1 MSTVE
6 RSASISETELAPAP
20 ASEKSPVPDP
30 RLFYAQ
36 IRMMYATA
44 NPGVM
49 HTLLVL
55 IVGWMYWGIAE
66 QNSLLLWL
74 GVMLTISMIRL
85 AIVQAFVRMEP
96 GDDELGKWDSVYLV
110 AVFVTGI
117 AWGAAG
123 FLLYPPDNTVYQVAL
138 AFVIGGISSSATASL
153 AARQIAVVFAVCP
166 ALLIASFRFLFDS
179 TEGHLEMGILLLLY
193 LAVLMNIGRAM
204 HRQIIDALS
213 LRFENQNLVQSLE
226 STVSDLEVARR
237 EAEQSSRAKTRFLA
251 SASHDLRQ
259 PVHAMILFVAALARR
274 QADDKQSQE
283 LVGKIDRSLDSVKGL
298 LDSLLDISKLD
309 ANIVHVR
316 NERFDVR
323 TLLDQV
329 VNEFAGEAEGK
340 GLHLRAAGQSIFVD
354 SDLVLLGRVVRNL
367 AANAVRYTETGGILI
382 AVRKR
387 GGKARIEIWDTGIG
401 IKDEDQREIFQ
412 EFFQLR
418 TVSEDQQGG
427 LGLGLSIVKRT
438 CDLLQC
444 PLEVISEPG
453 SGSRFLVTLPL
464 SSDQSHAVPR
474 VDMDVLE
481 AGVSD
486 DKPHILLVE
495 DDPQSADAM
504 RGLLESWGY
513 KCALAERI
521 EAIDDA
527 VAELDGRIDLVVSD
541 YRLPEG
547 ETGDVA
553 AAKVRALAGENM
565 PVLIVTGDTG
575 PDRLLDLRGTGFDL
589 LHKPVQPAELRAMVR
604 HLLA

>member
-6 RSASISETELAPAP
+6 QKADTSKTDLTSAPEQSLVT
-20 ASEKSPVPDP
+20 DTW
-30 RLFYAQ
+30 LFHAQ
-36 IRMMYATA
+36 VRMMYATA
-44 NPGVM
+44 NPGLM

-55 IVGWMYWGIAE
+55 IVGWMYWGVAE
-66 QNSLLLWL
+66 QNLLLLWL
-74 GVMLTISMIRL
+74 GMMLTISMIRL
-85 AIVQAFVRMEP
+85 GIVQAFVRMEP
-96 GDDELGKWDSVYLV
+96 GDEELKKWDSVYLV

-123 FLLYPPDNTVYQVAL
+123 FLLYPPHNTVYQVAL
-138 AFVIGGISSSATASL
+138 AFVIGGISASATASL

-166 ALLIASFRFLFDS
+166 ALLIASCRFLFDA

-204 HRQIIDALS
+204 HRQVTDALS

-226 STVSDLEVARR
+226 SSVSDLETARV

-274 QADDKQSQE
+274 QAEDQQSQE
-283 LVGKIDRSLDSVKGL
+283 LVTKIDRSLDSVKGL

-309 ANIVHVR
+309 AGIVHVR
-316 NERFDVR
+316 QERFDIR
-323 TLLDQV
+323 ALLDQV
-329 VNEFAGEAEGK
+329 VNEFAGGAEGK
-340 GLHLRAAGQSIFVD
+340 GLHLRAAGEATFVD
-354 SDLVLLGRVVRNL
+354 SDLVLLGQVVRNL
-367 AANAVRYTETGGILI
+367 TANAVRYTENGGILL

-387 GGKARIEIWDTGIG
+387 GDTACIEIWDTGIG
-401 IKDEDQREIFQ
+401 IKQEDQREIFQ

-444 PLEVISEPG
+444 PLEVISEPDK
-453 SGSRFLVTLPL
+453 GSRFLVMLPR
-464 SSDQSHAVPR
+464 SSDQSPAIPQGDIDPMEGR
-474 VDMDVLE
+474 
-481 AGVSD
+481 ASD
-486 DKPHILLVE
+486 DAPHILLVE

-513 KCALAERI
+513 TCALAERLDAI
-521 EAIDDA
+521 EAAIA
-527 VAELDGRIDLVVSD
+527 VLGGRVDLVISD
-541 YRLPEG
+541 YRLPDG

-553 AAKVRALAGENM
+553 AANVRSQVGEQM
-565 PVLIVTGDTG
+565 PVLIVTGDTS
-575 PDRLLDLRGTGFDL
+575 PERLLDLRGTGFDL
-589 LHKPVQPAELRAMVR
+589 LHKPVQPAELRAIVR
-604 HLLA
+604 HLLS